1 MMSNAGI
8 AIEVAG
14 WLGAGMLLFA
24 YGIVSYGFTGSSG
37 MMYQSLNL
45 AGSVLLIM
53 NTAWHGAWPSSV
65 LNIVWAVIAMGVMIR
80 ARWARYRSPEAES
93 DGGF

>member
-1 MMSNAGI
+1 MMSTVCI
-8 AIEVAG
+8 AVDVAG

-24 YGIVSYGFTGSSG
+24 YGLISYGFTGSSG
-37 MMYQSLNL
+37 MIYQSLNL
-45 AGSVLLIM
+45 AGSVLLII
-53 NTAWHGAWPSSV
+53 NTAWHGAWPSSA

-80 ARWARYRSPEAES
+80 ARWAGSRSPVSDS